1 MSNMKS
7 SERLKDLSK
16 LLNNVVEEYQ
26 EIASSTQEEAIVH
39 TCNILQVL
47 ICDLHY
53 NVQDRPLAKQMLEI
67 EY

>member
-1 MSNMKS
+1 MRDMKS
-7 SERLKDLSK
+7 SERLKDLSE

-26 EIASSTQEEAIVH
+26 EMAFSTQEEAIIH

-47 ICDLHY
+47 LNDLHY
-53 NVQDRPLAKQMLEI
+53 DVQDRPLAKQMLEI

>member
-1 MSNMKS
+1 MKS

-16 LLNNVVEEYQ
+16 LLNNVVVEFE

-47 ICDLHY
+47 IGDLHY
-53 NVQDRPLAKQMLEI
+53 DVQDRPLAKQMLEI

>member
-16 LLNNVVEEYQ
+16 LLNKVVEEY
-26 EIASSTQEEAIVH
+26 QEEAIVH

-47 ICDLHY
+47 ICDLHF

>member
-1 MSNMKS
+1 MKS

-26 EIASSTQEEAIVH
+26 EMASSTQEEAIIH

-47 ICDLHY
+47 LNDLHY
-53 NVQDRPLAKQMLEI
+53 DVQDRPLAKQMLEI